1 MKGLSMRKI
10 LTVVSA
16 VAAALAGT
24 AIVLAPAAHAA
35 AACRVDYTLNAQWP
49 GGFHAGVRITNL
61 GDPVSGWTL
70 GFAFPDAGQR
80 VTNGWSATWSQ
91 QGQAVSASSLPWNGA
106 LATNA
111 ATVIG
116 FLGAWSGANPV
127 PTAFTLN
134 GVACTGQVPP
144 TFPTMATST
153 TRPPV
158 NDPIPIVTWI
168 SPPDGSR
175 FFAPADVL
183 LEASARSSAGTS
195 LPAQFLVDGVVV
207 GTDASPPQ
215 QALWAVSPG
224 APGSVVTHQLSVR
237 ACTNVGCLTSPPVTV
252 TVLTQGTPTPTR
264 TTTTRPP
271 VNDPAP
277 ILQWLGPADGS
288 TFTAPADILLRASGR
303 GSDGSALTR
312 GLEFLVDG
320 VVVGSSSVSPPQEF
334 LWQQVSGP
342 PGSTVTRRVWARGC
356 TNVVCVTTTPVTIT
370 IITP

>member
-1 MKGLSMRKI
+1 MRKI
-10 LTVVSA
+10 LTGVSA

-49 GGFHAGVRITNL
+49 HGFNAGVRITNL
-61 GDPVSGWTL
+61 GDPVNGWTL
-70 GFAFPDAGQR
+70 GFTFPADGQR

-91 QGQAVSASSLPWNGA
+91 QGQAVSAVSLPWNGT

-111 ATVIG
+111 STLIG
-116 FLGAWSGANPV
+116 FVGAWSGANPV
-127 PTAFTLN
+127 PNAFTLN
-134 GVACTGQVPP
+134 GAACTGQVPP
-144 TFPTMATST
+144 TFPTMATSST
-153 TRPPV
+153 TSRPPIR
-158 NDPIPIVTWI
+158 DPIPIVTWI

-175 FFAPADVL
+175 FTAPTDVL
-183 LEASARSSAGTS
+183 LEASARASDGSGVV
-195 LPAQFLVDGVVV
+195 AQFLVDGVVI

-215 QALWAVSPG
+215 QVLWPLSPG
-224 APGSVVTHQLSVR
+224 APGSIVTHQLSVR
-237 ACTNVGCLTSPPVTV
+237 GCTNVGCLSSPPVTV
-252 TVLTQGTPTPTR
+252 TVVTPATPTPTR

-288 TFTAPADILLRASGR
+288 TFTAPADILLQASGR

-320 VVVGSSSVSPPQEF
+320 VVVGVSSVSPPQQF
-334 LWQQVSGP
+334 LWQNVSGP
-342 PGSTVTRRVWARGC
+342 PGSTVTRRLSARGC
-356 TNVVCVTTTPVTIT
+356 TNVICVTTTPVTIT